1 MARSLWTGSISFGL
15 VNVPVALYSA
25 VRDLDV
31 HFRQLHEKDGAP
43 IETRRFCSQEDKEV
57 PFEAIGHG
65 YEEDGE
71 EPVVLTDEDL
81 AAAAPRKTRTIDIEA
96 FVDVADV
103 DPMYYDHP
111 YYLAPVGD
119 AEGNLRAYRLLV
131 KVMESTDRGALG
143 RFVLRSKEYLVLVRV
158 RDGRL
163 TLTTMLFHD
172 EVRPAKDVDTGG
184 RKPAKAQ
191 LDAAVQL
198 VEALGADWDPERY
211 QDCYRERLLAVIE
224 RKRKGRKIT
233 APDAGRDE
241 GGPPPDIMDAL
252 KASLER
258 VRTGKRF
265 DRTEDA
271 DGDGGSNGAGGDA
284 GAAEDLEDLS
294 RDELYE
300 RAQREDVPG
309 RSSMSRKELIEAL
322 SG

>member
-43 IETRRFCSQEDKEV
+43 IDTRRFCSEEDKEV
-57 PFEAIGHG
+57 PFEAVAHG
-65 YEEDGE
+65 YELDDGTQ
-71 EPVVLTDEDL
+71 VVLTDEDL

-96 FVDVADV
+96 FVDVDDV
-103 DPMYYDHP
+103 DPIYFDHP
-111 YYLAPVGD
+111 YFLAPVGE

-131 KVMESTDRGALG
+131 KVMQSTERAALG

-158 RDGRL
+158 RDDRL
-163 TLTTMLFHD
+163 ALTTMLFHD

-191 LDAAVQL
+191 LDAAKAL
-198 VEALGADWDPERY
+198 VEALSVEWDPGRY
-211 QDCYRERLLAVIE
+211 RDCYRERLLAVIE
-224 RKRKGRKIT
+224 RKRKGGKIT
-233 APDAGRDE
+233 APTSSAAAD
-241 GGPPPDIMDAL
+241 GPPPDIMAAL
-252 KASLER
+252 KESLER
-258 VRTGKRF
+258 ARAGEGF
-265 DRTEDA
+265 DRDSGDGD
-271 DGDGGSNGAGGDA
+271 DGDGDGLG
-284 GAAEDLEDLS
+284 DLS

-300 RAQREDVPG
+300 RAQKQDVPG
-309 RSSMSRKELIEAL
+309 RSSMTRDELIEAL